1 MSDTPRTDAAS
12 FNVDITY
19 GGLKRRIETDVVEAR
34 FARQLEQELTA
45 TRNAAVENLRELN
58 DRLIERQESFQA
70 QLIRI
75 EDTWREKLKQAQLK
89 TPYQIKLEKV
99 TKEIEQ
105 LEKELLHKK

>member
-19 GGLKRRIETDVVEAR
+19 GGSKRRIETDTVEAR
-34 FARQLEQELTA
+34 VARQLERELIEV
-45 TRNAAVENLRELN
+45 RNEARIHIRELN

-75 EDTWREKLKQAQLK
+75 EGTWREKLKEKDEEIRLLK
-89 TPYQIKLEKV
+89 FKV
-99 TKEIEQ
+99 SF
-105 LEKELLHKK
+105 L